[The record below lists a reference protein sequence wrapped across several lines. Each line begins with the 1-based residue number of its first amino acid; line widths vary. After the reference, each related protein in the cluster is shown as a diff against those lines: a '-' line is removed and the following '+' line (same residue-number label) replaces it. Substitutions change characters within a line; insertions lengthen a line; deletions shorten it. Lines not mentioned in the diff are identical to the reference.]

1 MNRKGYNMDSYYAK
15 VCGISSDFDMKKCS
29 YLFRLKTNNSY
40 LETAFNN
47 QIFCKLEKIYTG
59 V

>member
-1 MNRKGYNMDSYYAK
+1 MDSYYAK